1 MTGDQTSEALWT
13 IDEAAQYLRVP
24 VSAVYKMTARSAR
37 LRIPHVRLSGRL
49 RFRPQDLRHW
59 VELLTVSNIHVL
71 EKVRSRARRTID
83 GQDSQTEVAQR

>member
-1 MTGDQTSEALWT
+1 MPGEHTSETLWT

-24 VSAVYKMTARSAR
+24 VSAIYKMTARSAR

-49 RFRPQDLRHW
+49 RFRSEDLRHW

-71 EKVRSRARRTID
+71 ERVRRGTRRTTD
-83 GQDSQTEVAQR
+83 GYDSQAEAHQR